1 MFGGGRPLRSHS
13 MQLTREPEGRDVDAC
28 APTVDAAFDLV
39 DLRILELMG
48 HGLPDST
55 IARRLTLSHRTVQR
69 RVQRMMVRTSVVS
82 RFALGLRVSELGLL
96 RTGTYV
102 PTQS

>member
-1 MFGGGRPLRSHS
+1 MFGGGRPLRSQS
-13 MQLTREPEGRDVDAC
+13 IQLACEPAG
-28 APTVDAAFDLV
+28 APTVHAAFDVV

-48 HGLPDST
+48 CGLPDST

-69 RVQRMMVRTSVVS
+69 RVQRMMMRTSVVS

-96 RTGTYV
+96 RTDDQL
-102 PTQS
+102 PTP

>member
-28 APTVDAAFDLV
+28 APTAPTVDAAFDLV

-82 RFALGLRVSELGLL
+82 RFALGLRVS
-96 RTGTYV
+96 
-102 PTQS
+102 